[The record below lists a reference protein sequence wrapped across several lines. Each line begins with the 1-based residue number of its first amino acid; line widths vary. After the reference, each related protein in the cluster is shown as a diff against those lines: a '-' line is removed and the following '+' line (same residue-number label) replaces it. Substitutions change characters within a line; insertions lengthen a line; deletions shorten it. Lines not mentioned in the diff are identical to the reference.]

1 MCLQCGMSI
10 KFHVNICPKCDNN
23 LERQTDGSTLTV
35 DIAHKGE
42 RVHEALEKMEDA
54 IAIAKSGTTQFLN
67 LIVGGGVI
75 REDVLQT
82 LVKVER
88 LGEIESFEQDNQN
101 AGIVI
106 IKLK

>member
-23 LERQTDGSTLTV
+23 LERQTDGSTITI

-54 IAIAKSGTTQFLN
+54 IAMAKKGTAQFLN

-75 REDVLQT
+75 RKDVLHF
-82 LVKVER
+82 LVAIER
-88 LGEIESFEQDNQN
+88 RREIKSFKQDNQN
-101 AGIVI
+101 AGII
-106 IKLK
+106 IVKLK

>member
-1 MCLQCGMSI
+1 MSI
-10 KFHVNICPKCDNN
+10 KSHVNICPKCDND
-23 LERQTDGSTLTV
+23 LDQQTDGSTLTV

-75 REDVLQT
+75 REDVLHF
-82 LVKVER
+82 LVAVEER
-88 LGEIESFEQDNQN
+88 REIKSFKQDNQN
-101 AGIVI
+101 AGII
-106 IKLK
+106 IVKLK